1 LTILSRKG
9 ERREGD
15 DEFSFRA
22 SRLGG
27 MKEREMNEKGE
38 VTRRDK
44 GEERRQ
50 WRRRDDIEDRSLEA

>member
-1 LTILSRKG
+1 MTILSRKG

-38 VTRRDK
+38 VR
-44 GEERRQ
+44 GEE
-50 WRRRDDIEDRSLEA
+50 EG